1 MLRRLLFLCLSL
13 SIIGLSML
21 SVALAD
27 SIDWTSVDAIKEF
40 ARRDKETFTKEYL
53 KLTLEQRRVID
64 QILSMQ
70 PEGEVDEE
78 LDYTN
83 RGVFGNQMDK
93 YYENRDNKPGL
104 AERTVS
110 DIILAIPNYILRA
123 LGLQDVTILVF
134 GKNPNPTEDG
144 FLQGDC
150 AGKNDCR
157 EGLYLGVFTEGMM
170 SAIAAI
176 YDGFER
182 FLPYP
187 LVIGLL
193 IIGFLTL
200 YYGMTAEG
208 RSKYKDYASAFLVAL
223 IAIRF
228 GHYLWIFAT
237 NVINYFI
244 DLIWAIM
251 IKHDIRPDFF
261 LNMIWGSGSSG
272 YDSMV
277 SHRGFALALVV
288 LVAVISSVMIN
299 YQYAIRYIMLSVLL
313 AAFPIS
319 CVLTIYP
326 KYRHSLQT
334 WWDEF
339 LSNLLLPLA
348 HSLALGLFFLLLRY
362 SSDEVSVWIIIAYF
376 FALPVITNIVR
387 RLVGAQES
395 GGGTWGALGTMAG
408 IGGVMALK
416 KMFSEKKDNQGKK
429 HLGTGQSLDTAQSG
443 ENESRNASQNNV
455 GNINGIKGFG
465 KRHFGSTGASLNTVG
480 KVAGFGIKAAGTA
493 TGIAFGAMA
502 GNPTAGAA
510 FGTMAGGWASKGVAK
525 TFSGIG
531 KGVDH
536 LVHKVRGTSA
546 NQTAVPT
553 TNSSSENTVQA
564 QAQQPQIFATA
575 SPIAHDAYQTPR
587 MVGKRRGRRNVS
599 SDIRSKKYRENE
611 QSNKDFSVVP
621 QSTTEIESGQ
631 TEVMPISQNSA
642 VRSRKSSFQPKKQPE
657 RNNKMRNNQRSR
669 NETNPNS
676 SPNHASNR
684 TSRRGSS
691 KNYDYYL

>member
-1 MLRRLLFLCLSL
+1 MF
-13 SIIGLSML
+13 

-27 SIDWTSVDAIKEF
+27 SIDWSSVETIKEF

-53 KLTLEQRRVID
+53 NLTPEQRRVID

-70 PEGEVDEE
+70 PDGEVDEE
-78 LDYTN
+78 PDYTN

-93 YYENRDNKPGL
+93 YYENPDNKPGL

-150 AGKNDCR
+150 VGKNDCR
-157 EGLYLGVFTEGMM
+157 EGLYLGVFSEGMM

-313 AAFPIS
+313 AAFPIC

-376 FALPVITNIVR
+376 FALPVITNVVR

-429 HLGTGQSLDTAQSG
+429 HLGTGQSLDKAQSG
-443 ENESRNASQNNV
+443 ENESRNVSQNNV

-510 FGTMAGGWASKGVAK
+510 VGTMTGGWASKGVAK

-553 TNSSSENTVQA
+553 TNSSSENTVQT
-564 QAQQPQIFATA
+564 QAQQQIFATA

-587 MVGKRRGRRNVS
+587 MVGKRRGRRNIS

-642 VRSRKSSFQPKKQPE
+642 VRSRKSSFQSKKQPE